1 MTLYRSPSATTI
13 REKKKKSL
21 NLNFRFSLSDS
32 LPFKIQQQKEEV
44 FKIQQEKERGGTQN
58 PAREKERRRYSKSSK
73 REREKEVLK
82 IQQER
87 EREGGIQNPARAMA
101 AGLRKGRGGGGGGHV
116 RVSGSRQCR
125 MRTMKNFR
133 GENTMERS
141 VVVNGH
147 RENGVFGGVGVRRQ
161 RRGRGG
167 GMVVPRR
174 GESVVANGLFGLGV
188 PELVRRS
195 HIKNTHV
202 IYVCMVPNY
211 KTITQCCIM
220 DVRASMY

>member
-1 MTLYRSPSATTI
+1 
-13 REKKKKSL
+13 
-21 NLNFRFSLSDS
+21 
-32 LPFKIQQQKEEV
+32 
-44 FKIQQEKERGGTQN
+44 
-58 PAREKERRRYSKSSK
+58 
-73 REREKEVLK
+73 
-82 IQQER
+82 
-87 EREGGIQNPARAMA
+87 
-101 AGLRKGRGGGGGGHV
+101 
-116 RVSGSRQCR
+116 